1 VAPGKRRASLAVD
14 GEKGLTAVE
23 GFFLGRLYMYR
34 QVYLHKAVRAAEA
47 VMRAMFLRL
56 VELPPQPGTPPGLQA
71 LLEGDAPTLGQFL
84 DLDDHALEQA
94 IKAYG
99 DSDDAL
105 LSELARRL
113 RYRRLFKTMRL
124 PHELPVEE
132 ARRRLDR
139 VLAANGV
146 RPAYLGSIDRV
157 EIDAY
162 TEEEGLMVIT
172 GGQLRRLL
180 DVSPVLHGLSAERFV
195 HYRAIFPPEVRD
207 AVRTALET

>member
-1 VAPGKRRASLAVD
+1 
-14 GEKGLTAVE
+14 
-23 GFFLGRLYMYR
+23 
-34 QVYLHKAVRAAEA
+34 
-47 VMRAMFLRL
+47 MRPTS
-56 VELPPQPGTPPGLQA
+56 PPCA
-71 LLEGDAPTLGQFL
+71 L

-99 DSDDAL
+99 SSDDAV
-105 LSELARRL
+105 LSELAQRL

-124 PHELPVEE
+124 PHDLPPDE

-139 VLAANGV
+139 VLTKHGMH
-146 RPAYLGSIDRV
+146 PSYLGSIDRV

-195 HYRAIFPPEVRD
+195 HYRAIFPPEIRD
-207 AVRTALET
+207 EMRAAF